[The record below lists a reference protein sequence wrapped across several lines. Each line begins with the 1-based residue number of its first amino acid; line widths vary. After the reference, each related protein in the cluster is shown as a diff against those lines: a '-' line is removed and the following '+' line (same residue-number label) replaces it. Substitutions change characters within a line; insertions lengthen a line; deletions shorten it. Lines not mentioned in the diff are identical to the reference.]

1 MEVTYIDCFVIL
13 FLVSSFL
20 NIIRRLFGQ
29 SVFHSQE
36 AFEKLLDTNVIV
48 VFYFLHIFLHIFYI
62 CVICAL
68 KASVLLLQLLQSQIN
83 KH

>member
-48 VFYFLHIFLHIFYI
+48 VFYFLHIFYI

-68 KASVLLLQLLQSQIN
+68 KASVIVWQLLQSQIN